1 LTTFI
6 KLLGWIL
13 ARTPEPILA
22 SVAAGLGTL
31 IFTALPRRR
40 RVVLSNLVHAY
51 PQRSP
56 SDIKR
61 LGRQSCQRL
70 VETALLSLASPFLGN
85 LRLLKIACAGP
96 GVEAMLVERRAS
108 PRPTVLAS
116 AHLAYWET
124 QTWLGLLSRTP
135 IGDFGVIYRPLDNPR
150 ADAFVRQT
158 RERFGMRLLSRKEG
172 FAQAL
177 KILRNQGCIGVLFDQ
192 NAGLQGALTT
202 LFERVCSTTELPGI
216 LAQKFEAEV
225 RIIFAVR
232 RAFWRV
238 ELRIETLRHDGSAE
252 GVTIGLNRW
261 LEDKLST
268 DPNLCASW
276 LWSHDRWRNQDMP
289 RSRLSFAAKRNLL
302 DEEIKMRGWLEL
314 PRRTRVF
321 IRLPN
326 WLGDVV
332 MALPLIRALR
342 TSRPDA
348 EITLIGKAQFRP
360 LFELTGLNFEHY
372 QPLPERG
379 FRYWFTFR
387 NLRHRYPDFYL
398 LLTHSLRGDLE
409 AWLTGCRQRFG
420 IERPGRRRPLLSHVY
435 RVPESGPLKPSH
447 QIAEWQAFFEEFG
460 LKTAIDRHPF
470 ARTQPVAPGG
480 PPHIGL
486 IAGSENNPA
495 KRWPVSHWRAII
507 DMLPN
512 VRFSLFGTLS
522 DRRITDEIA
531 ADFPPDHVENL
542 AGRTD
547 LLAFGRA
554 LQACHLLISND
565 TGGMHLA
572 NALGVPIIGLFGPT
586 NPVRT
591 GPVFNGPVVVL
602 QPPGCPA
609 TGGANLIELEPKIV
623 LDSVHHLLPGI
634 ASNRD

>member
-6 KLLGWIL
+6 KFLGWIL
-13 ARTPEPILA
+13 ARTPEPLLG

-31 IFTALPRRR
+31 IFSALPRRR
-40 RVVLSNLVHAY
+40 RVVLSNLIHAF
-51 PQRSP
+51 PEMDS
-56 SDIKR
+56 SEIKR
-61 LGRQSCQRL
+61 LGRESCQRL
-70 VETALLSLASPFLGN
+70 VETALLSLASPFLDN
-85 LRLLKIACAGP
+85 LRLQKIASAGP

-150 ADAFVRQT
+150 ADAFIRQT

-177 KILRNQGCIGVLFDQ
+177 KILRNQGCVGLLFDQ

-216 LAQKFEAEV
+216 LAQKFAAEV
-225 RIIFAVR
+225 RIIFPVR
-232 RAFWRV
+232 KAFWRV
-238 ELRIETLRHDGSAE
+238 ELQIETLRHDGSAE

-268 DPNLCASW
+268 DRNLCASW

-289 RSRLSFAAKRNLL
+289 RSRFGFAAKRTLL
-302 DEEIKMRGWLEL
+302 DAEMKSRGWLEL

-342 TSRPDA
+342 ASRPDA
-348 EITLIGKAQFRP
+348 EVTLIGKAQFRP
-360 LFELTGLNFEHY
+360 LFELTGLPFENY
-372 QPLPERG
+372 QPLPDRG
-379 FRYWFTFR
+379 SRYWFTFR
-387 NLRHRYPDFYL
+387 NLRHRYPDVYV

-409 AWLTGCRQRFG
+409 ALLTGCRQRFG
-420 IERPGRRRPLLSHVY
+420 IEKPGRRRPLLSHAY
-435 RVPESGPLKPSH
+435 RVPKSEVLESSH
-447 QIAEWQAFFEEFG
+447 QIAEWQAFLEEFG
-460 LKTAIDRHPF
+460 LKAAVDRGPFTTLLTTAPDRST
-470 ARTQPVAPGG
+470 R
-480 PPHIGL
+480 IGL
-486 IAGSENNPA
+486 IAGSENTPA
-495 KRWPVSHWRAII
+495 KRWPIVHWRTLIG
-507 DMLPN
+507 DLPH
-512 VRFSLFGTLS
+512 VRFSLFGTLN

-531 ADFPPDHVENL
+531 AGFPAGQVENL

-547 LLAFGRA
+547 LSAFGRA
-554 LQACHLLISND
+554 LQACDLLISND
-565 TGGMHLA
+565 TGGMHLG
-572 NALGVPIIGLFGPT
+572 NALGIPVIGLFGPT

-591 GPVFNGPVVVL
+591 GPVFSGPVVIL

-609 TGGANLIELEPKIV
+609 TGGAELKNLAPDVVLE
-623 LDSVHHLLPGI
+623 SVRQLLPRVV
-634 ASNRD
+634 SNGN